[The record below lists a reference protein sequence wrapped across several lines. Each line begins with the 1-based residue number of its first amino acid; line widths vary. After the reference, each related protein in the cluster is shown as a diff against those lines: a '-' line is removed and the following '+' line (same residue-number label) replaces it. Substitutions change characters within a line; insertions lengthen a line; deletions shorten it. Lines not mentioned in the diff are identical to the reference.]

1 MKMDEYSSIRSYRQL
16 REIRRHNRAEVRAVR
31 RNIEKEIC
39 AVLDSLSPKSMLQ
52 ELMQAISPLVD
63 LYRLFKGFRL

>member
-1 MKMDEYSSIRSYRQL
+1 MDEYSSIRSYRQL

-63 LYRLFKGFRL
+63 LYRLFKGLRL